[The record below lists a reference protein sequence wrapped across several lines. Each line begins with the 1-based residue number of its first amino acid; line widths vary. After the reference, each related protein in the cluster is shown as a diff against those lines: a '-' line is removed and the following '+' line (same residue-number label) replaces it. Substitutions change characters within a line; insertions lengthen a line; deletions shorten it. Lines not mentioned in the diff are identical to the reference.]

1 MKNAYF
7 KGHKGSVGVI
17 FQGIVSDV
25 GALIARY
32 SLFQLVQ
39 YVIGCLIWI
48 SVLYASV
55 GSDILN
61 QKITTLYWI

>member
-32 SLFQLVQ
+32 SLF
-39 YVIGCLIWI
+39 
-48 SVLYASV
+48 
-55 GSDILN
+55 
-61 QKITTLYWI
+61 